1 MKMATML
8 NKTEYPSIGET
19 LWTGVL
25 PNGLSVFIVPKN
37 GFRSCYALYGTRYGG
52 AMRRFELEGS
62 VRETPEGIAHYLEH
76 KMFDMPEGENA
87 LSVLSENGADPNAF
101 TSTDMTCY
109 YFSCTSRFEENL
121 RMLLKFVSTPYFTE
135 ESVEKERG
143 IITQEILMGE
153 DSPPR
158 KIYQNLLSLLYS
170 REEITGQ
177 VAGTVDSI
185 QKITADLL
193 HDCHKVFY
201 APSNMALCV
210 EGDVDPEAVCRIAEE
225 ILPSGKQAVP
235 CALFGQHEGMLPLKL
250 RAEQEMPI
258 AMPEFLIG
266 AKDYDVPVSE
276 NGDAH
281 DRIFRRLVSS
291 LALRLLC
298 GTSSPFYMKLYSE
311 GLITHSFDYDT
322 DFAADTVTVIIGGES
337 SDPDAVLDA
346 LNKEVAAICEK
357 GFDRKRFDIAKKS
370 LIGSRLRSLEDFES
384 VCTNLFGDWVDG
396 FCCPDVSPIL
406 QEVRCEDCD
415 AWVRE
420 ILAPERLAISVLR
433 PSAVNV

>member
-1 MKMATML
+1 MAAL

-19 LWTGVL
+19 IWSGKLS
-25 PNGLSVFIVPKN
+25 NGLTVFVVPKK
-37 GFRSCYALYGTRYGG
+37 GFRSCYALFGTHYGG
-52 AMRRFELEGS
+52 SMRRFELNGT
-62 VRETPEGIAHYLEH
+62 VRNTPEGIAHYLEH

-87 LSVLSENGADPNAF
+87 LTVLSENGADPNAY

-109 YFSCTSRFEENL
+109 YFSCTSGFEENL

-177 VAGTVDSI
+177 VAGTVESI
-185 QKITADLL
+185 QQITPETLL
-193 HDCHKVFY
+193 DCYRVFY

-210 EGDVDPEAVCRIAEE
+210 EGDVDPENVCRIAEE
-225 ILPSGKQAVP
+225 ILPAEKQPVP
-235 CALFGQHEGMLPLKL
+235 RALYGEHEGLLPLKT
-250 RAEQEMPI
+250 RAEEQMPI
-258 AMPEFLIG
+258 ATPEFLIG
-266 AKDYDVPVSE
+266 AKDYDAPLSE
-276 NGDAH
+276 TGDPH
-281 DRIFRRLVSS
+281 DLIFRRLVSY
-291 LALRLLC
+291 LALRMLC

-322 DFAADTVTVIIGGES
+322 DFAADTVTIIIGGES
-337 SDPDAVLDA
+337 SDPDTVLKA
-346 LNKEVAAICEK
+346 LQDEVAVISEK
-357 GFDRKRFDIAKKS
+357 GFDRKHFEIARKS
-370 LIGSRLRSLEDFES
+370 LIGTRLRSLEDFES
-384 VCTNLFGDWVDG
+384 VFGNLFSDWIDG
-396 FCCPDVSPIL
+396 FCCPDISSIL
-406 QEVRCEDCD
+406 EEIRCEDCD

-420 ILAPERLAISVLR
+420 TLSPERLAISILR
-433 PSAVNV
+433 PASAGL